1 MRVFKYLLTTLF
13 LVVVVSG
20 VGFLALRLILLTA
33 STKKLEDSLEVLKLS
48 AARNVA
54 STECFELAG
63 GNSALDQPV
72 VYQIRFLN
80 DTDYVLEAVCPL
92 NQSNPIELGA
102 NSLAAFV
109 KKVPGKSGFVWDESF
124 DTGIEIEVFGELAQF
139 LAKNASAYVDSRLIT
154 RSRQIVIE
162 NGVVNTAAT
171 ALPDSQQPVA
181 TCEGYGF
188 TCCDTI
194 SQVGSGGQL
203 AGAGQCSDNC
213 FQQCLNRPVV
223 LSFATN
229 PFFNPNTRQV
239 DVAVGTPITFAF
251 VVDEKDTE
259 DFEVV
264 IDFGDGQ
271 SETFYARQGQVVH
284 EYDCDDPF
292 CSYTAELIVTDPD
305 GLSSIETP
313 ISEIA
318 VNVSR

>member
-1 MRVFKYLLTTLF
+1 MRVLKYLFTTLF
-13 LVVVVSG
+13 LVVVVFG
-20 VGFLALRLILLTA
+20 VGFLAARKVLLVANTN
-33 STKKLEDSLEVLKLS
+33 KLVDSLEVLKLS

-63 GNSALDQPV
+63 GNSATDQPI

-80 DTDYVLEAVCPL
+80 DVDYVLEAVCPL
-92 NQSNPIELGA
+92 NQSNPIELGTNA
-102 NSLAAFV
+102 LAPFV

-124 DTGIEIEVFGELAQF
+124 DTGIELEVFGELAQF
-139 LAKNASAYVDSRLIT
+139 LEENTARYVDSRLIT
-154 RSRQIVIE
+154 LSRKIVVE
-162 NGVVNTAAT
+162 NGVVNTAAA

-181 TCEGYGF
+181 TCAGYGF

-203 AGAGQCSDNC
+203 TGASQCSDHC
-213 FQQCLNRPVV
+213 FRQCLDRPVV

-239 DVAVGTPITFAF
+239 DVVVGTPVTFAF

-271 SETFYARQGQVVH
+271 SETFYARQGQVAH
-284 EYDCDDPF
+284 EYDCPDPF
-292 CSYTAELIVTDPD
+292 CSYTAELTVTDPD

-313 ISEIA
+313 ISKIA